1 MPSLLYSRVTQLYT
15 YIYSF
20 FNIPFHYDL
29 SQETEYSS
37 LCYTVEPCS
46 VSILN
51 VIIVLHL
58 CKAHLKCHFLLV
70 PQTGK
75 FTSLSNLV
83 FLIRVFFSGEP
94 SLLFHKACRWPS
106 SPCTRIPHVSSSYK
120 DKFHWTR
127 GLPTFRTS
135 FNLTEKTLMLGKIEG
150 RKRKGRQG
158 MRWLHR
164 LNKLWEIWRTGKP
177 GVLQSMASQRVRN
190 NWGTEQ
196 QQLRYKLYLQVQ
208 TCWELG
214 PQHMNF
220 EGTGFS

>member
-15 YIYSF
+15 YIYI

-58 CKAHLKCHFLLV
+58 CKARLKCHFLLV

-94 SLLFHKACRWPS
+94 PLLFHKACRWTS

-120 DKFHWTR
+120 DKLHWTR
-127 GLPTFRTS
+127 ALPTFRTS

-164 LNKLWEIWRTGKP
+164 LNGHAFEQTRGDLKDREAWRAAVR
-177 GVLQSMASQRVRN
+177 GV
-190 NWGTEQ
+190 TESE
-196 QQLRYKLYLQVQ
+196 
-208 TCWELG
+208 TTEELNRS
-214 PQHMNF
+214 NF
-220 EGTGFS
+220 GISSISKYRRAGN